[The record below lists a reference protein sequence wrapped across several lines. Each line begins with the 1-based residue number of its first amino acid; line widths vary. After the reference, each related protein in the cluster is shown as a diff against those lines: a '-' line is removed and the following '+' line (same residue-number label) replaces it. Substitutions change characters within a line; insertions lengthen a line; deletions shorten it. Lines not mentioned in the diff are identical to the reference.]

1 MQIIWRENN
10 MDSHATCHQLL
21 DSLSDY
27 VDGSLKDELCQEIQ
41 HHLEECENCRVVV
54 DTLRKTIY
62 LVQSNAAKP
71 GEIPTDV
78 RERLFRRLDL
88 EDFIEK
94 K

>member
-1 MQIIWRENN
+1 
-10 MDSHATCHQLL
+10 MDNHAACHHLL
-21 DSLSDY
+21 DSLSDF
-27 VDGSLKDELCQEIQ
+27 VDGDLKEELCQEIQ
-41 HHLEECENCRVVV
+41 QHLEGCEDCQVVV

-62 LVQSNAAKP
+62 LVRANAAEP
-71 GEIPTDV
+71 IEIPTDV